1 MVSFKHD
8 DGSIDETYHNSV
20 ALGTIWF
27 NTLDIFCKSYQDL
40 LSTAGGAIML
50 VVWELITEQLL
61 KHGIAGNKLRVCL
74 MEIQDDIEKNK
85 NNELD

>member
-1 MVSFKHD
+1 MVAFKHD
-8 DGSIDETYHNSV
+8 GDNIDETYHNSV

-40 LSTAGGAIML
+40 LGAAGGGVML

-74 MEIQDDIEKNK
+74 MEIQDEIEKEK
-85 NNELD
+85 NSELN